1 MVGCKLFVRY
11 VRAKI
16 HFGEHADGGT
26 VDDDR
31 IFSHYFRSQFLIGK
45 EFVVLFGTLYES
57 TFYP

>member
-45 EFVVLFGTLYES
+45 EFVVLFGT
-57 TFYP
+57 